1 MIVFGLN
8 TECIILYVWII
19 LNVLFMVCG
28 AMAGGGGG
36 GEGLEERNLVLPK
49 FWSSRWPPSGNGE
62 TLMTPSPPKL
72 KPHDFCQPPQTIDNE
87 ESLITF
93 ANNNSNRQWTN
104 ETPSWPVS
112 NCKAR
117 EKACKQGTVALIVKR
132 ATKPRELGFPTII
145 VVSRTEQTRRDI
157 GKEIKDNS
165 PISNSSRP
173 LNRSNEDSFIQG

>member
-1 MIVFGLN
+1 MFYL
-8 TECIILYVWII
+8 WFA
-19 LNVLFMVCG
+19 VLWR
-28 AMAGGGGG
+28 GGGG

-62 TLMTPSPPKL
+62 TLMTPSPQKL

-104 ETPSWPVS
+104 ETPWSKYTWPVS

-117 EKACKQGTVALIVKR
+117 EKACKQVTVALIVKR
-132 ATKPRELGFPTII
+132 TTKLHEDFRRSLSYPEQNRPVETLVRKLKTTVQFRIRRGRWIEAMKTHLYR
-145 VVSRTEQTRRDI
+145 VSLDLR
-157 GKEIKDNS
+157 
-165 PISNSSRP
+165 
-173 LNRSNEDSFIQG
+173 